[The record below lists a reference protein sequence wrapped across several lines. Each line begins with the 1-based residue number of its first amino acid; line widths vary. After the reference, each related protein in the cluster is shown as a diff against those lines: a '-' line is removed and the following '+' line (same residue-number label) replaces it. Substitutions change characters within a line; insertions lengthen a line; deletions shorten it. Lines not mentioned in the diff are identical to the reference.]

1 MIRLLAAGLL
11 CLGLAAQTRRIQPA
25 GPGPQRL
32 DVDLVLLGATRNG
45 LADLRIRDAAGREV
59 PYVLVPPDP
68 RAAVWVPARMLP
80 LPATKTT
87 SGLELDLGAPL
98 ATSRLRLEGLRPPF
112 LKRFRLE
119 GSGDRQR
126 WTELVKAGSLFDLPG
141 DGLRLLEVEFPEG
154 DYRYLRIVWD
164 DASSAP
170 APAPR
175 AAFLL
180 KSRSAPV
187 LPQADLPFLRRPSEP
202 GVSRFTLRLPGPR
215 IPLRALVLTVAG
227 DGPLLREA
235 QVTEPRLSA
244 SSLAPRNLGA
254 ARLRRAQGGAAY
266 DLRIP
271 VETPE
276 GSEIDLRVQDGD
288 NPGLDL
294 AGVRA
299 ELEPQPWIYFEA
311 KDGGALTAT
320 CGDPRLGAPRYDLE
334 ARRDQLSRAGT
345 ARASWGPE
353 TAAPPP
359 PAGMLDGGAGASLDA
374 AGFRFRRPVP
384 AGPPGLCALAL
395 DAHVLATSPRLQ
407 DLRLLDAGGRQIPY
421 LLESR
426 DEPLSLPVPW
436 PRGDTKD
443 RVTTYRIGLPQP
455 GLPASRLVLETGAR
469 VFRRR
474 VRVLDGES
482 RAVLAVADW
491 SHADPGARA
500 QALVIPLPQ
509 AGRGLAVEVEE
520 GDNQPLAM
528 ESARL
533 LLPSWRLRFFRP
545 EGPVLLCYGRDL
557 EAPDYDLALL
567 AGRLRDTPARELEL
581 AADTGSAA
589 ATEGRMKAVFW
600 GALIVVVAGLLYL
613 LARLLGREGQETGR

>member
-1 MIRLLAAGLL
+1 MIRLLLSGIL
-11 CLGLAAQTRRIQPA
+11 CLTLAAQSRQIRPA
-25 GPGPQRL
+25 GAGPQRL
-32 DVDLVLLGATRNG
+32 DVDLSLLGATRNA
-45 LADLRIRDAAGREV
+45 LADLRIRDAAGKEI

-126 WTELVKAGSLFDLPG
+126 WTELVKAGSVFDLPG
-141 DGLRLLEVEFPEG
+141 EGLKLLEVEFPEG

-164 DASSAP
+164 DRSSAP
-170 APAPR
+170 APAP
-175 AAFLL
+175 AAALLL

-187 LPQADLPFLRRPSEP
+187 LPMAELPFLRRPSEP

-227 DGPLLREA
+227 DGPLLRDA

-244 SSLAPRNLGA
+244 SSLAPRSLGA

-271 VETPE
+271 VEAPE

-288 NPGLDL
+288 NPGLEL
-294 AGVRA
+294 TGVRA
-299 ELEPQPWIYFEA
+299 ELEPQPWIYFESP
-311 KDGGALTAT
+311 DGGPLTAR
-320 CGDPRLGAPRYDLE
+320 CGDPRLRAPSYDLE
-334 ARRDQLSRAGT
+334 ARRDQLSRVPT

-353 TAAPPP
+353 VAAPPA
-359 PAGMLDGGAGASLDA
+359 PAVALDGGVGASLDA
-374 AGFRFRRPVP
+374 AGFRFRRQVP
-384 AGPPGLCALAL
+384 AGTPGLSALAL

-407 DLRLLDAGGRQIPY
+407 DLRLLDGGGRQIPY

-426 DEPLSLPVPW
+426 DEPLSLPLAW
-436 PRGDTKD
+436 PRGATKD
-443 RVTTYRIGLPQP
+443 RVTTYRIQLPQA

-474 VRVLDGES
+474 VRVLDGEPLQV
-482 RAVLAVADW
+482 RAVADW
-491 SHADPGARA
+491 SHGDPGTAA

-509 AGRGLAVEVEE
+509 AGRDLAVEVEE
-520 GDNQPLAM
+520 GDNQPLAID
-528 ESARL
+528 SARL

-545 EGPVLLCYGRDL
+545 ADPFLLCYGRAL

-567 AGRLRDTPARELEL
+567 AGRLRDSPAQEIAL
-581 AADTGSAA
+581 AAGTEPAPAGTG
-589 ATEGRMKAVFW
+589 TGMKAVFW
-600 GALIVVVAGLLYL
+600 GALALAVAGLLYM
-613 LARLLGREGQETGR
+613 LARVLGKGSD